1 VAISRAARRPARI
14 LIAVTVAAVSLTLS
28 PGIGSAE
35 PDPAPPTAASEPQ
48 TTAEAQQQF
57 ADLSHELEVVTEQ
70 YNDAVI
76 LRDQRE
82 QEVAATQAQL
92 RAVQADVAELDVE
105 VRQIARGAYTGDAIA
120 SFTALM
126 TSGSPQEFLDR
137 VNTLE
142 AISGH
147 NNSRARELVQAQL
160 QAGDLAAQAAHAQAA
175 AEATAADIEA
185 KKARIETDLPV
196 AEAVLASLAEQDRQ
210 AALALAASHGQAGDP
225 AARGSERASRGN
237 ERQDSEDVPPAP
249 VSAPTQAAQIAV
261 DTAYAQLGDP
271 YVWAADGPDSF
282 DCSGLTMYSYA
293 AAGISLPHSSRMQSS
308 MGVNVSRSQL
318 QPGDLVFYYS
328 PVSHVAIYVGNGQ
341 VIHAPNTGSV
351 VQKSDVDMWGA
362 YSHAQRVALP

>member
-1 VAISRAARRPARI
+1 MAISRAARRPARI

-82 QEVAATQAQL
+82 QEVAVAQAQL

-196 AEAVLASLAEQDRQ
+196 AEALLASLAEQDRQ

-308 MGVNVSRSQL
+308 MGLNVSRSQL

-341 VIHAPNTGSV
+341 VIHAPNTGGV
-351 VQKSDVDMWGA
+351 VQLADVDMWGA